1 MPTKDKIENRRGK
14 VVAKITER
22 TMINEDE
29 DFGLKISR
37 NNLEEKLVFEVEDNE
52 ENWEIDLDDVGI
64 LIETIA
70 ELAELEVT
78 IK

>member
-37 NNLEEKLVFEVEDNE
+37 DNPEEKLVFEVEDNE